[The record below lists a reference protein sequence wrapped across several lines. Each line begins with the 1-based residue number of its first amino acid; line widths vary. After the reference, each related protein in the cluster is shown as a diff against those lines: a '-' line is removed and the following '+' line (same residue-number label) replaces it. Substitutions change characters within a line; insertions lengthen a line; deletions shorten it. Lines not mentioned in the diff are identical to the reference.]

1 MYLKMDSKQ
10 TLTENDLFFPT
21 VLVWLDASSKD
32 KYNIVQD
39 SVVLRTSFSQPQE

>member
-1 MYLKMDSKQ
+1 MYLKMDIKQ
-10 TLTENDLFFPT
+10 TLMENDLFFP

-32 KYNIVQD
+32 KYNIVQE